1 MQRKNLASDH
11 GFRFG
16 CGFVWV
22 WFRLGFEG
30 GASCHSGSR
39 G

>member
-16 CGFVWV
+16 VWV